1 MRLDAAEQAEKLVAG
16 YRASLEDDGGFIA
29 SEMNSQ
35 AGMDIFD
42 YDDETDE
49 IVIAEGVEKFP
60 HIRVEYD
67 TEYYGGDYNK
77 VGQFAFIPEGLYPFV
92 YPTVEEAFEAYT
104 GINRQHV
111 IHYSSDERFFPDGTE
126 WID

>member
-1 MRLDAAEQAEKLVAG
+1 MRLNAQDQIEKLVAG

-49 IVIAEGVEKFP
+49 LVVAEGVDQLP

-67 TEYYGGDYNK
+67 TEYFGGDYNR

-92 YPTVEEAFEAYT
+92 YETVEEAFEAYT

-111 IHYSSDERFFPDGTE
+111 VHYSSDERFFPDGTE